1 MFPGK
6 LLLFAAGTVAGA
18 ALMLVVQQNDQSG
31 DQPEF
36 QSDVVANTP
45 QVPQPVS
52 PFAPVEET
60 QTEEVVATP
69 TETVALS
76 VEQSDLLTRVTEAEL
91 RIRELE
97 MALEEISTDVPQPE
111 TPDDEPENTDLILA
125 GFEPATV
132 EEIESIRDQAQLAR
146 LELRD
151 QATREG
157 WINSDRFRQASR
169 DLNRGSRLRDALGDD
184 DFDKLLL
191 AEGRN
196 NRVRIEGVIDN
207 SAAALAGIETG
218 DIILRYS
225 DERIF
230 SFRDL
235 RTATTAGDRDQPV
248 TVQVIRDG
256 EVVDLDIPRGPMGVN
271 LIGVSDDTSP

>member
-1 MFPGK
+1 MAPGK
-6 LLLFAAGTVAGA
+6 VILFVAGLAAGA
-18 ALMLVVQQNDQSG
+18 ALMFVVKQNDVTG
-31 DQPEF
+31 TQPAP
-36 QSDVVANTP
+36 DIVVNNP
-45 QVPQPVS
+45 PQPVS
-52 PFAPVEET
+52 PFATVEEPT
-60 QTEEVVATP
+60 PEEPIAEP
-69 TETVALS
+69 TETLALTT
-76 VEQSDLLTRVTEAEL
+76 EQSDLLTRVTEAEL

-97 MALEEISTDVPQPE
+97 MALEEITADAQQTPVQE
-111 TPDDEPENTDLILA
+111 TPDDEPENADLRLA
-125 GFEPATV
+125 GFEPAAI
-132 EEIESIRDQAQLAR
+132 EEIENIRNTAQLER

-151 QATREG
+151 LATREG
-157 WINSDRFRQASR
+157 WVNTDRFRQANR
-169 DLNRGSRLRDALGDD
+169 DLNRGSRLRDALGDE

-235 RTATTAGDRDQPV
+235 RTATTSGDRDQPV

>member
-1 MFPGK
+1 M
-6 LLLFAAGTVAGA
+6 
-18 ALMLVVQQNDQSG
+18 
-31 DQPEF
+31 
-36 QSDVVANTP
+36 
-45 QVPQPVS
+45 
-52 PFAPVEET
+52 
-60 QTEEVVATP
+60 
-69 TETVALS
+69 
-76 VEQSDLLTRVTEAEL
+76 
-91 RIRELE
+91 
-97 MALEEISTDVPQPE
+97 
-111 TPDDEPENTDLILA
+111 
-125 GFEPATV
+125 
-132 EEIESIRDQAQLAR
+132 
-146 LELRD
+146 
-151 QATREG
+151 
-157 WINSDRFRQASR
+157 
-169 DLNRGSRLRDALGDD
+169 
-184 DFDKLLL
+184 

-235 RTATTAGDRDQPV
+235 RTATTSGDRDQPV